1 MRTLLSVLV
10 VVSLTT
16 LTAAGQVRR
25 PSPRGWAATQVAGEW
40 VDGAYT
46 GGHWV
51 EVEYG
56 RPILRGR
63 THIWA
68 SGDQYGKALLLDAPV
83 WRVGADESTQLM
95 TSTDL
100 QFGGSRLPAGRYT
113 VFADTRPEQW
123 TLIFSTYR
131 AAETYREAGLLRAA
145 GFRRPPALWG
155 AYGYTPERDVLRTP
169 MEVST
174 VETSADQ
181 LIVAFVNMTQ
191 GGGELMIWWDDQMAI
206 TPFRVAP

>member
-1 MRTLLSVLV
+1 MYTLEA
-10 VVSLTT
+10 T
-16 LTAAGQVRR
+16 
-25 PSPRGWAATQVAGEW
+25 GW
-40 VDGAYT
+40 
-46 GGHWV
+46 
-51 EVEYG
+51 
-56 RPILRGR
+56 RSS
-63 THIWA
+63 IWA
-68 SGDQYGKALLLDAPV
+68 SGEQYGKGLLLDAPV

-100 QFGGSRLPAGRYT
+100 QFGGSHVPAGRYT
-113 VFADTRPEQW
+113 VFADTGPEQW

-155 AYGYTPERDVLRTP
+155 AYGYTRERDVLRVS

-181 LIVAFVNMTQ
+181 LIVAFVNMTPR
-191 GGGELMIWWDDQMAI
+191 GGDLMIWWDDQMAM